1 MGVKRPE
8 SQYIQMNMIKK
19 AFTIIIEE
27 GLQILRKLHRI
38 QHLLNKICGLILILM
53 KIFWII

>member
-27 GLQILRKLHRI
+27 GSQILRKLYRI
-38 QHLLNKICGLILILM
+38 QHLLNKICGLILI
-53 KIFWII
+53 